1 MDTLLTHGIPVATT
15 PFSSQPPSL
24 HKPLAPAQVLMI
36 QGFLVCR
43 KHADRI
49 LLLVE
54 MMQHSGCPCFKAG
67 PRAVQALRRRF
78 HLNLTDTQ
86 VRGVGVVLRL
96 GWGGVEGDV
105 AGGGW
110 VL

>member
-1 MDTLLTHGIPVATT
+1 MRIDASIHGCISTS
-15 PFSSQPPSL
+15 PFYN
-24 HKPLAPAQVLMI
+24 QVLMI

-49 LLLVE
+49 LLMVE

-86 VRGVGVVLRL
+86 VRVGCVFV
-96 GWGGVEGDV
+96 GCTWWCGC
-105 AGGGW
+105 
-110 VL
+110 